1 MRKFFIT
8 IMSFS
13 QISSR
18 LQKEL
23 KSNNPQIR
31 FLLKKS
37 PGLAFTTINE
47 IATNIG
53 KKYNI
58 KVSLNF
64 PERGKIEDYEAYGTE
79 NIGFVFE
86 RDSRAFPIARELIKS
101 KASEILGSANI
112 QDAYMYEGKEGVR
125 VVNDNYRLDILPA
138 SLHLWGKIN
147 DEIRNFCDWLL
158 ENCYGVKPGVEGA
171 FNEANSKVY

>member
-1 MRKFFIT
+1 
-8 IMSFS
+8 MSFS
-13 QISSR
+13 QITSR

-23 KSNNPQIR
+23 KSNNPQIQ
-31 FLLKKS
+31 FLLKNS

-53 KKYNI
+53 KKYNV

-64 PERGKIEDYEAYGTE
+64 PERGKIDDYEAYGTE

-86 RDSRAFPIARELIKS
+86 RNSRAFSISRDMIKS
-101 KASEILGSANI
+101 KASEVLCSTNI

-125 VVNDNYRLDILPA
+125 VVHDDYRLDILPA
-138 SLHLWGKIN
+138 SLHVWGKIN

-158 ENCYGVKPGVEGA
+158 ENCYEVKPGVDGA
-171 FNEANSKVY
+171 FKETNS

>member
-1 MRKFFIT
+1 
-8 IMSFS
+8 MSFS

-31 FLLKKS
+31 FLLKKN
-37 PGLAFTTINE
+37 PGHAFTTINE

-86 RDSRAFPIARELIKS
+86 RDSKTFTISRKLIKS
-101 KASEILGSANI
+101 KASEILGGVKI

-125 VVNDNYRLDILPA
+125 VIDENYRLDILPA
-138 SLHLWGKIN
+138 SLHVWGKIN
-147 DEIRNFCDWLL
+147 DEIRNLCDWLL

-171 FNEANSKVY
+171 FNETNS